1 MGKDKQSTEDT
12 DLDMAKIKYVRPSK
26 SREKKVAAPIVPE
39 PEPVPDDE
47 FPVLDSDDDDD
58 DVIAV
63 EEQQDEEVLGERDDT
78 GDSYHLPEETEDD
91 LVQPPKRARVARKP
105 RKNAPAKDVVVIDEG
120 DDGEDDPDNPANPPP
135 ALTEAQ
141 RRTQAAATI
150 KRNWGFGSIRE
161 CIPEKKWLSRGLKDY
176 EDENWQLDTIDEF
189 EGLSNET
196 QGQGDAMKEQI
207 GLFFDKRGST
217 GANRRIGGSAV
228 EKEKNLVDDIKRL
241 RKGDRIDPE
250 THREIPATPRGAAA
264 ASGPK
269 KKRGKAQSSAKST
282 TKDRSNLG
290 RASKDKSSKRRAD
303 AMADIDE
310 ESDDEDNGVQGGGKP
325 SKRPKKDGQ
334 QPTEKQSGRQQ
345 ASDPDSSLRNR
356 IRTLQ
361 QQRDA
366 LHLIRQNWSIESVLE
381 FLPQRWF
388 EMGEDADE
396 HIPRAI
402 LERIRDLS
410 NITNTPE
417 QGQAVRQALHDSMS
431 PRTSTS
437 LEDILAVIAVAGEQF
452 YAAAE
457 GQRPSHPDNMGTT
470 SDTRVLLRAAR
481 IAAARTDRDGRG
493 YLLRY
498 EDGVLRSAARHREV
512 ERLEHV
518 IAQKERDA
526 DDGEDDGEEE

>member
-1 MGKDKQSTEDT
+1 MRSLYDTVSDNAKDT
-12 DLDMAKIKYVRPSK
+12 DPTMPPKTRPSK
-26 SREKKVAAPIVPE
+26 DRRDNPQQDIEPDPALDSEEEIPIV
-39 PEPVPDDE
+39 DNDE
-47 FPVLDSDDDDD
+47 NDT
-58 DVIAV
+58 A

-78 GDSYHLPEETEDD
+78 GDSYHLPEETEDE
-91 LVQPPKRARVARKP
+91 LAQRPTRAGVARKP
-105 RKNAPAKDVVVIDEG
+105 RKHVPAKTVVVIDEG
-120 DDGEDDPDNPANPPP
+120 DDGEAS
-135 ALTEAQ
+135 EAQ

-176 EDENWQLDTIDEF
+176 EDKSWQLDTIDEF

-250 THREIPATPRGAAA
+250 THREIPATPRGAGA

-269 KKRGKAQSSAKST
+269 KKRGKPQSSAKSA

-290 RASKDKSSKRRAD
+290 RASKEQSRKRKSD
-303 AMADIDE
+303 AMADVGD
-310 ESDDEDNGVQGGGKP
+310 ESDDEDDGDQSSGKP
-325 SKRPKKDGQ
+325 SKRPRKDGQ
-334 QPTEKQSGRQQ
+334 QPAEKQSGRQQ

-366 LHLIRQNWSIESVLE
+366 LDLIRQNWSIDSVLE

-402 LERIRDLS
+402 LEHIRDLS

-417 QGQAVRQALHDSMS
+417 QGQAVRQALHDSMN

-437 LEDILAVIAVAGEQF
+437 LDDILAVIAVAGEQF

-481 IAAARTDRDGRG
+481 IAAARTDRDERG
-493 YLLRY
+493 HLLRY
-498 EDGVLRSAARHREV
+498 EDSVLRSAARHREV
-512 ERLEHV
+512 ERLEN
-518 IAQKERDA
+518 IMAQQKRDA
-526 DDGEDDGEEE
+526 ERESDREDDGEEE

>member
-1 MGKDKQSTEDT
+1 
-12 DLDMAKIKYVRPSK
+12 MARTKEVRPSK
-26 SREKKVAAPIVPE
+26 SQENKVAAPTVSDPE
-39 PEPVPDDE
+39 PEPDD
-47 FPVLDSDDDDD
+47 FPELEGDDDDD

-63 EEQQDEEVLGERDDT
+63 EQQEDEELPGERYDAE
-78 GDSYHLPEETEDD
+78 DSYHEPEETDDD
-91 LVQPPKRARVARKP
+91 LLQLPKLAGVARKP
-105 RKNAPAKDVVVIDEG
+105 QKHVPAKTVVVIDEG
-120 DDGEDDPDNPANPPP
+120 DDGEEAEASDDNDPADNANAPP

-141 RRTQAAATI
+141 RRRQAAATI

-269 KKRGKAQSSAKST
+269 KKRGKPQSSAKPA

-290 RASKDKSSKRRAD
+290 RASKDKPSKRKSD
-303 AMADIDE
+303 AMADVDD

-325 SKRPKKDGQ
+325 SKRPRKDGQ
-334 QPTEKQSGRQQ
+334 QPAEKQSGRQQ

-366 LHLIRQNWSIESVLE
+366 LYLIRQNWSIESVLE

-388 EMGEDADE
+388 EMGEDTDE

-457 GQRPSHPDNMGTT
+457 GQRPLHSDNMGT
-470 SDTRVLLRAAR
+470 SSNTRVLVRAAR
-481 IAAARTDRDGRG
+481 IAAARADRDERG
-493 YLLRY
+493 NLLRY
-498 EDGVLRSAARHREV
+498 EDSVLRSAARHREV
-512 ERLEHV
+512 ERLEHI

-526 DDGEDDGEEE
+526 ERESERDDDVEEE